1 MTILIFLRKF
11 NWWYSTIKIEAY
23 FPLLHS
29 NDSLAPSAM
38 TMRPGG
44 LHPEMDLH
52 VPCHVPWLWY
62 IELYYRGIQRKA
74 NRHGMNNNKVSSHDK
89 HPLVC
94 PLSRDDGDV
103 ALQWWCHTRCL
114 CIHTQ
119 LAYHLHWWLLSV
131 AYVRSLHLEKLLL
144 LGVTWHLRVH
154 LKFLVFGLVDAFYW
168 SLIFLQLWHNIYI
181 LMC

>member
-1 MTILIFLRKF
+1 MTILLNYCHSLNDNFDFLRKL
-11 NWWYSTIKIEAY
+11 NWCSTIQNEAY
-23 FPLLHS
+23 FPFLHP
-29 NDSLAPSAM
+29 NDSLALLQWQWSLDVVSRNGPQCPMS
-38 TMRPGG
+38 
-44 LHPEMDLH
+44 
-52 VPCHVPWLWY
+52 HVPWLWY

-103 ALQWWCHTRCL
+103 ALQWWCHTGCL

-131 AYVRSLHLEKLLL
+131 AYVRSLHLEKF
-144 LGVTWHLRVH
+144 TY
-154 LKFLVFGLVDAFYW
+154 FCFSLV
-168 SLIFLQLWHNIYI
+168 
-181 LMC
+181 